1 MRFVRFGEAG
11 RERPG
16 VLTGDG
22 ADGILDLSTMVADL
36 DRRFWGEGGVEF
48 VARELDSGGL
58 AGLARADRDSVRI
71 GPPVARPGKIV
82 CIGLNYMEHIDEQE
96 GAKPKVPMLFSKAV
110 TAVVGPNDSIVLPR
124 EEKTTDWEVELAVV
138 IGRRARRVSA
148 GDAMGHVAGFTIL
161 NDVSERGPQK
171 SEGQFHRA
179 KSFDTFAPLGP
190 WVATPDEVGDPQA
203 LDLWL
208 EVNGTRMQEANTR
221 QMIHSVAELIEFI
234 SRNVTLEPG
243 DIVST
248 GTPSGVGFFRD
259 PPVFLKAGD
268 VVEAHVEKL
277 GHQRSPVIAEE

>member
-1 MRFVRFGEAG
+1 MRLIRFGESG
-11 RERPG
+11 QEHPG
-16 VLTGDG
+16 VLGQEDQRIDVS
-22 ADGILDLSTMVADL
+22 AFAED
-36 DRRFWGEGGVEF
+36 WNEEF
-48 VARELDSGGL
+48 FGSD
-58 AGLARADRDSVRI
+58 GLARLDGWLANNAARCPVVEDDVRL
-71 GPPVARPGKIV
+71 GPCVVRPSKII
-82 CIGLNYMEHIDEQE
+82 CIGLNYAGHVRET
-96 GAKPKVPMLFSKAV
+96 GAAMPTEP
-110 TAVVGPNDSIVLPR
+110 VVFFKSTTSLCGPNDDLVIPPGS
-124 EEKTTDWEVELAVV
+124 EKTDWEVELAAV

-148 GDAMGHVAGFTIL
+148 GDAMGHIAGFTIL

-190 WVATPDEVGDPQA
+190 WVATPDEVGDPQE

-208 EVNGTRMQEANTR
+208 EVNGARMQESNTR
-221 QMIHSVAELIEFI
+221 QMIHSVAELVEFV

-277 GHQRSPVIAEE
+277 GRQRSPVVAEE